1 MGQAGAG
8 GVGQDLLD
16 DGGHHSLVVAVAA
29 ARAAGGRD
37 PKRGKKRLLGQSPA
51 LLSSPP
57 PFMAPHGKR
66 GRRCLIGLG
75 QEPGSIILGLSAPD
89 MLSAGRE
96 KACRY
101 IRFRRKSLK
110 VHLGLS
116 HAAWE
121 SSFISTG

>member
-1 MGQAGAG
+1 
-8 GVGQDLLD
+8 
-16 DGGHHSLVVAVAA
+16 
-29 ARAAGGRD
+29 
-37 PKRGKKRLLGQSPA
+37 
-51 LLSSPP
+51 
-57 PFMAPHGKR
+57 MAPHGKR

-89 MLSAGRE
+89 MLSAGQE
-96 KACRY
+96 KACRH

-121 SSFISTG
+121 SSLISSGWYRICLVFVLALNPWNTNVPETTPELLLTDDSGWGLVTRKTGLDRTV